1 MIDVHAH
8 LQFKAFENDYED
20 AIKKA
25 FDAGVT
31 KIINVGTKIDSSKKA
46 VEFAEKFEDLYAI
59 VGVHPHHADKAN
71 VILNEVKDPLQ
82 NEKPDEI
89 LRSAQNDK
97 SDNWLEELEKLA
109 LRPKTLALGEIGLDY
124 FSYQSNGI
132 VDPKLQEKVF
142 IDQLELAHKLYL
154 PLQIHNRHAG
164 SDILNILETNK
175 NLLQDVPGM
184 FHCFAGTKEVLKR
197 ALELGFYIGFD
208 GNITYKGLAPG
219 ESVSLSELAN
229 YTPLNRLVVETDSPY
244 LAPIPERGKRNEP
257 KNVIITA
264 KYIAGIKG
272 IPFEEFVEQTERNVY
287 NIFSKLN
294 KQ

>member
-59 VGVHPHHADKAN
+59 VGVHPHHADKHD
-71 VILNEVKDPLQ
+71 L
-82 NEKPDEI
+82 
-89 LRSAQNDK
+89 K
-97 SDNWLEELEKLA
+97 SNWLEELEKLA